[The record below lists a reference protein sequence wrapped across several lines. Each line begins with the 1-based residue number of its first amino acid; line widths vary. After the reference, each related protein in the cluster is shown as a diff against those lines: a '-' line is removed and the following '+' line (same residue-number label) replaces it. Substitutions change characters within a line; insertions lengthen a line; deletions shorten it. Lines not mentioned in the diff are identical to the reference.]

1 MRLLALILALV
12 IFTAP
17 AAHADER
24 VELVIGN
31 AAYRNVTPRVTP
43 RNDADDIAASLSRL
57 NFSVNK
63 VIDGTRCC
71 NSVARPS
78 GLSKAKTAEE
88 PRTVID
94 GCFQFT
100 YRNAYLCNM
109 PNTQFSISVVE
120 RRPWSNTEAAVHVGK
135 SVLN

>member
-1 MRLLALILALV
+1 MREWAMRLLALILALV

-17 AAHADER
+17 AARAEKR

-63 VIDGTRCC
+63 VIDGTFDDMRR
-71 NSVARPS
+71 A
-78 GLSKAKTAEE
+78 L
-88 PRTVID
+88 
-94 GCFQFT
+94 
-100 YRNAYLCNM
+100 L
-109 PNTQFSISVVE
+109 QFSREAVRVE
-120 RRPWSNTEAAVHVGK
+120 QSEDRRGAKNGHRRLFSIH
-135 SVLN
+135 L